1 MFPFQSLLV
10 FCVSE
15 FVSIIPLVPKNYHKT
30 KNKQKKQQ
38 SLTFTKKGQIHEIC
52 ESFFD

>member
-1 MFPFQSLLV
+1 MFPFQLV
-10 FCVSE
+10 LVLCVSE
-15 FVSIIPLVPKNYHKT
+15 FVSIIPLVPKNYH